1 MSRLTFPRSPE
12 DYLDYTLTLP
22 QGRTP
27 DTLVVYLHGF
37 ASDQQGE
44 KVLYLRDRF
53 TAAGCAHLAFD
64 HRGHGRSSG
73 TMKELTVSRNLED
86 VEAII
91 TAHGAGY
98 RRRILVGSSMGG
110 QAVAWY
116 AARHPDQI
124 AASIL
129 IAPGFRFLDRRMKEL
144 GPQGMAKLNR
154 DGEIAYQNEWV
165 CVTIGKELF
174 EDAGQYDVD
183 RLIAAYRTPTLIIHG
198 TNDDSVPFEDSID
211 FIQRST
217 ARPLELLLLAG
228 GDHRL
233 NEYKETLFSA
243 AQAFLHRLRLLD

>member
-1 MSRLTFPRSPE
+1 MSRLTFPHSPK

-22 QGRTP
+22 KGRTAE
-27 DTLVVYLHGF
+27 TLVVYLHGF

-44 KVLYLRDRF
+44 KVLYLRDQF
-53 TAAGCAHLAFD
+53 VAAGCAYLAFD

-91 TAHGAGY
+91 AAHGAGY

-124 AASIL
+124 AAGIL
-129 IAPGFRFLDRRMKEL
+129 IAPGFRFLERRMKEL
-144 GPQGMAKLNR
+144 GPQGLEQLNR

-174 EDAGQYDVD
+174 EDAKDYTIDK
-183 RLIAAYRTPTLIIHG
+183 LLAAYRTPTLIIHG
-198 TNDDSVPFEDSID
+198 TNDDSVPFEDSVD
-211 FIQRST
+211 FIRRST

-233 NEYKETLFSA
+233 TEHKETLFSA
-243 AQAFLHRLRLLD
+243 MRDFLRRLQLLS